1 MLLERESA
9 LAQATAA
16 LCATEGGQGSLLVV
30 QGPMGVGRSTF
41 LESMAALGRDH
52 GFVLLRAQA
61 SAAEERFRLGVVGQL
76 VDSLRGIAVP
86 DDLAR
91 RLRGTNAFPRESA
104 SGAARAA
111 GALPAAPRWS
121 ELSPQQAPCWLA
133 TLLNSIS
140 EARPAVLMVD
150 DLHWADTGSLQ
161 ALSLAVAQRA
171 RRRVLFVFSVLPGD
185 VRVRR
190 PHVRDLLAPEE
201 CSAQPNGVGDLD
213 RSRHETADRILEL
226 SPLGLNSVRLLVEKT
241 LGDAPDAVFVKT
253 VAVRSGGNP
262 LLLQAVLDEAR
273 YLRLRP
279 TATDAAVA
287 ATLRPERL
295 RRRLDAYL
303 RSQPDHV
310 RRSAYALTLL
320 GAAADEH
327 FVARLAELDE
337 GGGAQAVEMLRLA
350 GLVDQRACRLTSGTI
365 LRDLVEENMPAEERT
380 AMRAVTAELLHRTG
394 HPAELAA
401 EQLMAVIS
409 LRGPEAVQILRTA
422 ADSALRR
429 GSPRDSARYL
439 RRALLDSS
447 LSGQHRARLLVD
459 LATAERSFATAAAL
473 RHVVEAAPLLES
485 VQERADAMLRLG
497 PLQMDPP
504 SLRINVIRAA
514 ITDELRQSVTEDWVE
529 RELVL
534 RLEAREHILSAQDP
548 THIRRALR
556 RLRDLG
562 PSPRLATKGE
572 RELITSLMHIA
583 FVANAVPA
591 EQLAGWCTRVLE
603 QEPPTPEHVHTTAP
617 LAVNI
622 LAGAEQTAGAA
633 NWLREANRLAHR
645 RGGDVEQAVIRCEQ
659 ALVALADGHRAY
671 ARDKIIQADAL
682 AGPETGG
689 LPTVCAA
696 VLSIVALHS
705 DEPELAEQ
713 LLTQHRLHAENQYLT
728 ALLHMAR
735 GTLAARRDEPRTALG
750 HYRTA
755 GRHTEQIGWKNPAVL
770 PWLSCAAL
778 MHHRLGEHEEAVNA
792 AQSEMNRARAW
803 GSTTPLGR
811 SLVVLGRVTSG
822 RRGPELLE
830 EAVTVLEKGNNG
842 YELLR
847 GLYALA
853 THPDTRRNRRSTAL
867 GRAHDLSHE
876 HDVPGLTEKIRT
888 KLTEGT
894 RKSKNHGSRLTP
906 SELRV
911 ARLASTGLSNSE
923 IASQLGTSSRMVEKH
938 LTNSYRKLGIS
949 GRPELA
955 KALRRADA
963 EQSP

>member
-1 MLLERESA
+1 
-9 LAQATAA
+9 
-16 LCATEGGQGSLLVV
+16 
-30 QGPMGVGRSTF
+30 VGKSTF
-41 LESMAALGRDH
+41 LESVAAIGRER

-76 VDSLRGIAVP
+76 MDSLRGLAVP
-86 DDLAR
+86 DDMAR
-91 RLRGTNAFPRESA
+91 RLREWNVLPRESA
-104 SGAARAA
+104 SGAAPADVV
-111 GALPAAPRWS
+111 LPAAPRWS
-121 ELSPQQAPCWLA
+121 ELSPQQAPSRLA
-133 TLLNSIS
+133 ALLDSLS
-140 EARPAVLMVD
+140 EARPTVLMVD

-161 ALSLAVAQRA
+161 ALSLSVAQRA

-190 PHVRDLLAPEE
+190 PHVRDLLAPGE
-201 CSAQPNGVGDLD
+201 CAAEPNGVGGLL
-213 RSRHETADRILEL
+213 RSGHEPADRVLDL
-226 SPLGLNSVRLLVEKT
+226 SALGLDSVRLLVEKA
-241 LGDAPDAVFVKT
+241 LGDAPDAVFVET

-262 LLLQAVLDEAR
+262 LLLQAVLEEAQ

-287 ATLRPERL
+287 ATLRPECL

-320 GAAADEH
+320 GSAADEH

-337 GGGAQAVEMLRLA
+337 GGGAQAVEVLRHA
-350 GLVDQRACRLTSGTI
+350 GLVDRDACRITSGTI
-365 LRDLVEENMPAEERT
+365 LRDLVEESMPAEERT
-380 AMRAVTAELLHRTG
+380 AMRGVTAELLHRTG

-401 EQLMAVIS
+401 EQLMAVTS
-409 LRGPEAVQILRTA
+409 LSGPEAVRILRTA

-447 LSGQHRARLLVD
+447 VSGQHRARLLVD
-459 LATAERSFATAAAL
+459 LATAERSFATAAAV
-473 RHVVEAAPLLES
+473 RHVVEAMPLLES

-497 PLQMDPP
+497 PLQLDPC
-504 SLRINVIRAA
+504 SLGVDVIRAG
-514 ITDELRQSVTEDWVE
+514 ITEDLRQSGTEDWVE

-572 RELITSLMHIA
+572 RELLTSLMFIA

-591 EQLAGWCTRVLE
+591 EQLATSCTRVLE
-603 QEPPTPEHVHTTAP
+603 GEPPTPEHVHTTAP

-622 LAGAEQTAGAA
+622 LAAAEQTAGAS

-645 RGGDVEQAVIRCEQ
+645 RGGEVEQAVIRCEQ

-689 LPTVCAA
+689 LPAVCAA
-696 VLSIVALHS
+696 VLSVVAMHT

-713 LLTQHRLHAENQYLT
+713 SLTRHRLHAENQHLT
-728 ALLHMAR
+728 AHLHMAR

-755 GRHTEQIGWKNPAVL
+755 GRYTEQIGWKNPAVV

-792 AQSEMNRARAW
+792 AQSEVHRARAW
-803 GSTTPLGR
+803 GSATPLGH
-811 SLVVLGRVTSG
+811 SLIVLGRITSG

-830 EAVTVLEKGNNG
+830 EAVTLLEKGNNG
-842 YELLR
+842 YELSL

-867 GRAHDLSHE
+867 GRAQELAHE
-876 HDVPGLTEKIRT
+876 HDVPGLAKKIST
-888 KLTEGT
+888 KLAEGS
-894 RKSKNHGSRLTP
+894 RKSVNPGNRLTP

-911 ARLASTGLSNSE
+911 ARLASRGLSNAE
-923 IASQLGTSSRMVEKH
+923 ISSQLGTSSRMVEKH

-949 GRPELA
+949 GRPELS
-955 KALRRADA
+955 KALVRADA

>member
-1 MLLERESA
+1 M
-9 LAQATAA
+9 
-16 LCATEGGQGSLLVV
+16 
-30 QGPMGVGRSTF
+30 
-41 LESMAALGRDH
+41 
-52 GFVLLRAQA
+52 
-61 SAAEERFRLGVVGQL
+61 
-76 VDSLRGIAVP
+76 
-86 DDLAR
+86 
-91 RLRGTNAFPRESA
+91 
-104 SGAARAA
+104 
-111 GALPAAPRWS
+111 
-121 ELSPQQAPCWLA
+121 
-133 TLLNSIS
+133 
-140 EARPAVLMVD
+140 
-150 DLHWADTGSLQ
+150 
-161 ALSLAVAQRA
+161 
-171 RRRVLFVFSVLPGD
+171 
-185 VRVRR
+185 
-190 PHVRDLLAPEE
+190 
-201 CSAQPNGVGDLD
+201 
-213 RSRHETADRILEL
+213 
-226 SPLGLNSVRLLVEKT
+226 
-241 LGDAPDAVFVKT
+241 
-253 VAVRSGGNP
+253 
-262 LLLQAVLDEAR
+262 
-273 YLRLRP
+273 
-279 TATDAAVA
+279 
-287 ATLRPERL
+287 
-295 RRRLDAYL
+295 
-303 RSQPDHV
+303 
-310 RRSAYALTLL
+310 
-320 GAAADEH
+320 
-327 FVARLAELDE
+327 ARLAELDE
-337 GGGAQAVEMLRLA
+337 EGGARAVEVLRHA
-350 GLVDQRACRLTSGTI
+350 GLVDRDSCRLTSGTV
-365 LRDLVEENMPAEERT
+365 LGDLVEENMPAEERT
-380 AMRAVTAELLHRTG
+380 AMRGVTAELLHRTG

-485 VQERADAMLRLG
+485 VHERADAMLRLG

-556 RLRDLG
+556 RFRDLG

-572 RELITSLMHIA
+572 RELVTSLMHIA

-591 EQLAGWCTRVLE
+591 EQLAKSCTRVLE
-603 QEPPTPEHVHTTAP
+603 QEAPTPEHVHTTAP

-645 RGGDVEQAVIRCEQ
+645 RGCDVEQAVIRCEQ

-671 ARDKIIQADAL
+671 ARDKIVQADAL
-682 AGPETGG
+682 AGPEIGG

-696 VLSIVALHS
+696 VLSIVAMHTH
-705 DEPELAEQ
+705 EPELAEQ
-713 LLTQHRLHAENQYLT
+713 LLTHHRLHAENQHLT
-728 ALLHMAR
+728 ALLQMAR

-755 GRHTEQIGWKNPAVL
+755 GRHIEQIGWKNPAVL
-770 PWLSCAAL
+770 PWSSCAAL

-792 AQSEMNRARAW
+792 AQSEVDRARAW
-803 GSTTPLGR
+803 GAPTPLGR
-811 SLVVLGRVTSG
+811 SLLVLGRVTSG

-830 EAVTVLEKGNNG
+830 EAVTALDEGNNG

-853 THPDTRRNRRSTAL
+853 THPDTQRNRRSAAL
-867 GRAHDLSHE
+867 RRAHGLANE
-876 HDVPGLTEKIRT
+876 HDVPELAKKICT

-894 RKSKNHGSRLTP
+894 RKSRNPGSRLTP
-906 SELRV
+906 SERRV
-911 ARLASTGLSNSE
+911 ARLASTGLSNAE

-955 KALRRADA
+955 KALKRADA
-963 EQSP
+963 ERSA